1 MKGDMMEE
9 KELKCSEKESEQLK
23 EYWESRRKEWEKSEH
38 ENNFG
43 YKVYRERML
52 KRLED
57 VKIALE
63 IGFGDGRWIKF
74 LRSQGVEAFGIDIM
88 ENAAL
93 NLRKEGFPPVL
104 ADARS
109 LPFKD
114 DTFDLTFS
122 FGVVEHFEGT
132 EVAVAEHVRVTRPGG
147 KIIITVPHIFSPFTL
162 YWMLMHV
169 KRGTFSER
177 PASFGKRY
185 STREF
190 RIILEKF
197 DVTIVKVEPFV
208 FPIPKFRKIYHE
220 NPLLNKV
227 GWMIWTE
234 MVKKD

>member
-1 MKGDMMEE
+1 MKEE
-9 KELKCSEKESEQLK
+9 ESKCLQKESKQLK

-38 ENNFG
+38 EDNFG
-43 YKVYRERML
+43 YRIYRERML
-52 KRLED
+52 RRLEG
-57 VKIALE
+57 IRISLE

-93 NLRKEGFPPVL
+93 KLRKEGFTPVL

-147 KIIITVPHIFSPFTL
+147 KIIITVPHIFSPFTI

-190 RIILEKF
+190 RKILERF
-197 DVTIVKVEPFV
+197 DVTDVKVEPFV

-220 NPLLNKV
+220 NPLLNRV

-234 MVKKD
+234 MVKRG

>member
-1 MKGDMMEE
+1 MRKGEPMKG
-9 KELKCSEKESEQLK
+9 KNPPKESEQLR

-38 ENNFG
+38 ESSFG
-43 YKVYRERML
+43 YRVYRERML
-52 KRLED
+52 KRLD
-57 VKIALE
+57 SVKTSLE

-74 LRSQGVEAFGIDIM
+74 LKNQGVDAFGIDIM

-93 NLRKEGFPPVL
+93 ILKKEGFAPVV
-104 ADARS
+104 ADARFV
-109 LPFKD
+109 PFKD

-132 EVAVAEHVRVTRPGG
+132 EEAVTEHVRVTKPGG
-147 KIIITVPHIFSPFTL
+147 KIIITVPYLFSPFTV

-185 STREF
+185 SKREF
-190 RIILEKF
+190 RMILEKA
-197 DVTIVKVEPFV
+197 DVENVKVESFV

-220 NPLLNKV
+220 NPILNRF

-234 MVKKD
+234 MTKKD

>member
-1 MKGDMMEE
+1 MMKEE
-9 KELKCSEKESEQLK
+9 ESKCLQRESKQLK

-38 ENNFG
+38 EDNFG
-43 YKVYRERML
+43 YRIYRERVL
-52 KRLED
+52 KRLEG
-57 VKIALE
+57 VRISLE

-93 NLRKEGFPPVL
+93 KLRKEGFTPVI

-147 KIIITVPHIFSPFTL
+147 KIIITVPHVFSPFTI

-190 RIILEKF
+190 RTILERF
-197 DVTIVKVEPFV
+197 DVTDVKVEPFV

-220 NPLLNKV
+220 NPLLNRV

-234 MVKKD
+234 MVKRG

>member
-1 MKGDMMEE
+1 MKE
-9 KELKCSEKESEQLK
+9 KGLEYPEKESRQLK

-38 ENNFG
+38 EDNFG
-43 YKVYRERML
+43 YRIYRERML
-52 KRLED
+52 KRLEG
-57 VKIALE
+57 VEISLE
-63 IGFGDGRWIKF
+63 IGFGDGRWIK
-74 LRSQGVEAFGIDIM
+74 LLESQGIRAFGIDIM

-93 NLRKEGFPPVL
+93 KLGKEGFSPVI

-132 EVAVAEHVRVTRPGG
+132 EVAVAEHMRVTRPGG
-147 KIIITVPHIFSPFTL
+147 KIIITVPHIFSPYTI

-169 KRGTFSER
+169 KRGTFSDR

-190 RIILEKF
+190 KNILERF
-197 DVTIVKVEPFV
+197 DVTDIRVEPFV
-208 FPIPKFRKIYHE
+208 FPIPRFRKIYHE
-220 NPLLNKV
+220 NPVLNRV

>member
-1 MKGDMMEE
+1 MKE
-9 KELKCSEKESEQLK
+9 KGLEYPEKESRQLK

-38 ENNFG
+38 EDNFG
-43 YKVYRERML
+43 YRIYRERML
-52 KRLED
+52 KRLEG
-57 VKIALE
+57 VEISLE
-63 IGFGDGRWIKF
+63 IGFGDGRWIK
-74 LRSQGVEAFGIDIM
+74 LLESQGIRAFGIDIM

-93 NLRKEGFPPVL
+93 KLGKEGFSPVI

-132 EVAVAEHVRVTRPGG
+132 EVAVAEHMRVTRPGG
-147 KIIITVPHIFSPFTL
+147 KIIITVPHIFSPYTI

-169 KRGTFSER
+169 KRGTFSDR

-190 RIILEKF
+190 RNILERF
-197 DVTIVKVEPFV
+197 DVTDIRVEPFV
-208 FPIPKFRKIYHE
+208 FPIPRFRKIYHE
-220 NPLLNKV
+220 NPVLNRV